1 MTASDW
7 WLLALG
13 VALVIVPT
21 VLVMLW
27 EDKRTRHRCWCAV
40 FYRAPLSWREY
51 LAEKKNFITA
61 RQGKTTKNDKRR
73 KPYGQS

>member
-27 EDKRTRHRCWCAV
+27 EDKRTRHRRWCTV

-51 LAEKKNFITA
+51 SREKMNFITA
-61 RQGKTTKNDKRR
+61 RMGKTKNDKRR
-73 KPYGQS
+73 KSYGQS